1 MLKKY
6 AGKTIRVMRCPGV
19 GLNHRHCD
27 FQSHALPTELP
38 RHIIR
43 IIKLVLLSMLF

>member
-1 MLKKY
+1 MSLKLWW
-6 AGKTIRVMRCPGV
+6 CPGV

-38 RHIIR
+38 RHKYKNNKITFIVYAF
-43 IIKLVLLSMLF
+43 L